1 MTQNVIDLQKF
12 YETSLG
18 KHCQSRIDDLV
29 QEFWPDLKGL
39 SVLAMGYPFPY
50 ISRYLEKSERLC
62 VLMNAPQ
69 GAIHWPVG
77 GKNLTALIDYDS
89 IPLPDQSLDRIIMIH
104 SLEYAQSPHAIL
116 REIWRVLK
124 STGRVLILTPNRR
137 SIWAQIDDTPFGN
150 GNPYTMTQLTRILN
164 DHQFTIL
171 RSIRGLYI
179 FPSQNEMIQSVFPL
193 CDYVG
198 PIIFKKFSGIV
209 GIEASKELYSGLLL
223 RERRVT
229 QAAFARARAGG

>member
-1 MTQNVIDLQKF
+1 MQNVIDLQKF

-18 KHCQSRIDDLV
+18 SHCQSRIDSLV

-39 SVLAMGYPFPY
+39 SVLGMGYPFPY
-50 ISRYLEKSERLC
+50 ISRYLEKSERFW

-104 SLEYAQSPHAIL
+104 SLEYAQSPHATL

-171 RSIRGLYI
+171 KSIRGLYI
-179 FPSQNEMIQSVFPL
+179 FPSQNEMIQSVYPL

-198 PIIFKKFSGIV
+198 PTLFKKFSGIV
-209 GIEASKELYSGLLL
+209 GIEASKELYAGLLL